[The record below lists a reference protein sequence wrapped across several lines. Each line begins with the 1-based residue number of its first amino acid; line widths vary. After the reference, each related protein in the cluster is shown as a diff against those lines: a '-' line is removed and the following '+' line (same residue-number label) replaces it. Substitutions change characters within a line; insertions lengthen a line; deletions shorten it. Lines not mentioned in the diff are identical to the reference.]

1 MRFGMLLV
9 SGIAAGLV
17 AWLLRR
23 TVIDTVA
30 TATAHA
36 EIVRLFDEH
45 VAPGVVAELLARP
58 SGDWSEVRPSAVLV
72 ADLRGFTR
80 YAATHN
86 PSECVGTLNTLW
98 SEMVRCVEAKGGII
112 NKFLGDGFL
121 AVFGVPSPLEE
132 PAAAAVV
139 SARELLEIVA
149 KLKRSSSRFADLD
162 IGLAVHYGN
171 VLSGIV
177 GAANRREFTVIGDVV
192 NLAFRM
198 EQANKEIGSRLVV
211 SAEAAQAAGIRDSFP
226 VSELPV
232 RGRNHPVRLC
242 RLA

>member
-1 MRFGMLLV
+1 M
-9 SGIAAGLV
+9 
-17 AWLLRR
+17 
-23 TVIDTVA
+23 
-30 TATAHA
+30 
-36 EIVRLFDEH
+36 
-45 VAPGVVAELLARP
+45 VAELLARP

-80 YAATHN
+80 YAETHN
-86 PSECVGTLNTLW
+86 PSECVGTLNALW
-98 SEMVRCVEAKGGII
+98 SEMVRCVEARGGII

-149 KLKRSSSRFADLD
+149 KLKRSSARFAELD
-162 IGLAVHYGN
+162 IGLAVHYDN
-171 VLSGIV
+171 VLSGLV

-211 SAEAAQAAGIRDSFP
+211 SEPAQAAGIRGSFP
-226 VSELPV
+226 VARASGSRTQPSDAIVPAGV
-232 RGRNHPVRLC
+232 REVDG
-242 RLA
+242 

>member
-1 MRFGMLLV
+1 M
-9 SGIAAGLV
+9 
-17 AWLLRR
+17 
-23 TVIDTVA
+23 
-30 TATAHA
+30 
-36 EIVRLFDEH
+36 
-45 VAPGVVAELLARP
+45 
-58 SGDWSEVRPSAVLV
+58 
-72 ADLRGFTR
+72 
-80 YAATHN
+80 
-86 PSECVGTLNTLW
+86 
-98 SEMVRCVEAKGGII
+98 
-112 NKFLGDGFL
+112 
-121 AVFGVPSPLEE
+121 
-132 PAAAAVV
+132 V

-162 IGLAVHYGN
+162 IGLAVHYN
-171 VLSGIV
+171 VLSGLV

>member
-1 MRFGMLLV
+1 MRWDPERALV
-9 SGIAAGLV
+9 GDGSLRGGKRRDHQQVSRGRIPRR
-17 AWLLRR
+17 LRR
-23 TVIDTVA
+23 PV
-30 TATAHA
+30 
-36 EIVRLFDEH
+36 
-45 VAPGVVAELLARP
+45 
-58 SGDWSEVRPSAVLV
+58 S
-72 ADLRGFTR
+72 
-80 YAATHN
+80 
-86 PSECVGTLNTLW
+86 
-98 SEMVRCVEAKGGII
+98 
-112 NKFLGDGFL
+112 
-121 AVFGVPSPLEE
+121 FGRAGCS
-132 PAAAAVV
+132 AVV

-171 VLSGIV
+171 VLSGLV

-211 SAEAAQAAGIRDSFP
+211 TAEAAQAAGIRDSFP

-232 RGRNHPVRLC
+232 RRRNHPVRLC

>member
-1 MRFGMLLV
+1 V
-9 SGIAAGLV
+9 
-17 AWLLRR
+17 
-23 TVIDTVA
+23 
-30 TATAHA
+30 
-36 EIVRLFDEH
+36 E
-45 VAPGVVAELLARP
+45 
-58 SGDWSEVRPSAVLV
+58 
-72 ADLRGFTR
+72 
-80 YAATHN
+80 
-86 PSECVGTLNTLW
+86 TLNALW
-98 SEMVRCVEAKGGII
+98 SEMVCCVEARGGII

-149 KLKRSSSRFADLD
+149 KLKRSSARFAELD

-171 VLSGIV
+171 VLSGLV

-226 VSELPV
+226 VAELPV